1 MRPRRGELRRGAGPG
16 ECSCQKEASVSLF
29 QEGGQHLQQ
38 RFLTG
43 VISPQ
48 GISDN
53 GDIQSH
59 LEIFFF
65 CHNLGEGLSLVSS
78 R

>member
-1 MRPRRGELRRGAGPG
+1 MRPRRGELGRGAGPR
-16 ECSCQKEASVSLF
+16 ECSCQKEASVFLF

-38 RFLTG
+38 RFLIG

-48 GISDN
+48 GTSDN
-53 GDIQSH
+53 GDIQSY

-65 CHNLGEGLSLVSS
+65 LSQLKGRVAIGI
-78 R
+78 